1 MPNSKGGSEKRGFAA
16 MSKEKQRE
24 IAKKGGEASHSGGR
38 SSGSGGRSGGG
49 SAGR

>member
-1 MPNSKGGSEKRGFAA
+1 MPKSGNSSEKRGFAA

-38 SSGSGGRSGGG
+38 SGGSGSGSRGGG
-49 SAGR
+49 GR